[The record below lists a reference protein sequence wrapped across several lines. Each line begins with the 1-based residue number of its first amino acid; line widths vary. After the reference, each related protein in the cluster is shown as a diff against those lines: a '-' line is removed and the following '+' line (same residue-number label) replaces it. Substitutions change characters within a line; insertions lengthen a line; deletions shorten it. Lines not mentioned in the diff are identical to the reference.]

1 MKLHQIRDF
10 LAVARS
16 GSLRAASR
24 DLELSQPSISKSI
37 QQLES
42 TLGAPLFERSI
53 KGVSL
58 TPFGEVFLTRG
69 RAALNELQRAQE
81 EIHQLRGVDGGQVS
95 AALTGIPLM
104 TLLPAALSRFR
115 RLFPNANVRVVERR
129 HDTTLA
135 DIREGTLD
143 FAVMPSSTLPDGLV
157 AEVILRDQNVVIGRC
172 GHPLREVSSLR
183 ELLEASW
190 VVTRRQGEQAA
201 EFEANFLLQSLP
213 APKVEVHCES
223 VVGVISLIVNSDL
236 LGYLPRRWVTAGIG
250 RDLLEEIPAGA
261 PVEATPICLVR
272 KAGMPLTPA
281 AQAFANAITVEAEAL
296 AGPGEMNGRRNIQTA
311 R

>member
-1 MKLHQIRDF
+1 MKLHQVRDF

-24 DLELSQPSISKSI
+24 ELDLSQPSISKSI
-37 QQLES
+37 QQLEN

-69 RAALNELQRAQE
+69 RAALNELQRAKE
-81 EIHQLRGVDGGQVS
+81 EIHQLRGVGGGQVS
-95 AALTGIPLM
+95 VALTGIPLM
-104 TLLPAALSRFR
+104 TLLPAALGRFR
-115 RLFPNANVRVVERR
+115 RRFPNASVRVVERR
-129 HDTTLA
+129 HDATLA
-135 DIREGTLD
+135 DLREGTLD
-143 FAVMPSSTLPDGLV
+143 FAVMPLSTMPEGLV
-157 AEVILRDQNVVIGRC
+157 TEVILRDQNVVIGRR
-172 GHPLREVSSLR
+172 GHPLRQVGSLR
-183 ELLEASW
+183 ELLGASW

-201 EFEANFLLQSLP
+201 EFEANFQLQGLP

-236 LGYLPRRWVTAGIG
+236 LGYLPRRWVTTGIG
-250 RDLLEEIPAGA
+250 RDLLEEIPVSA
-261 PVEATPICLVR
+261 PIPATPICLIR

-281 AQAFANAITVEAEAL
+281 AQAFANVMTAEAEAL
-296 AGPGEMNGRRNIQTA
+296 AGPGS
-311 R
+311 

>member
-24 DLELSQPSISKSI
+24 ELDLSQPSISKSI

-42 TLGAPLFERSI
+42 TLGAPLFERNI

-69 RAALNELQRAQE
+69 RAAINELQRAQE
-81 EIHQLRGVDGGQVS
+81 EIRQLRGIKGGEVS
-95 AALTGIPLM
+95 AAMTGIPLM

-115 RLFPNANVRVVERR
+115 RLFPDANVRVVERR
-129 HDTTLA
+129 HDTTLT

-143 FAVMPSSTLPDGLV
+143 FAVMPLSRLSDGLN
-157 AEVILRDQNVVIGRC
+157 AEVILRDQNVVIGRR
-172 GHPLREVSSLR
+172 GHPLRGVSTLR

-190 VVTRRQGEQAA
+190 VVTRRQGDQAA
-201 EFEANFLLQSLP
+201 EFEANFLLQNLP
-213 APKVEVHCES
+213 APKVAVHCES
-223 VVGVISLIVNSDL
+223 VVGVISLIANSDL
-236 LGYLPRRWVTAGIG
+236 LGYLPRRWLTASIS

-281 AQAFANAITVEAEAL
+281 AHAFSNAITVEAEAL
-296 AGPGEMNGRRNIQTA
+296 AASDKVDAA
-311 R
+311 RL

>member
-10 LAVARS
+10 LAVAKS

-24 DLELSQPSISKSI
+24 ELELSQPSISKSI
-37 QQLES
+37 QQLEG
-42 TLGAPLFERSI
+42 TLGAPLFERNI

-58 TPFGEVFLTRG
+58 TPFGEIFLTRG
-69 RAALNELQRAQE
+69 RAAINELHRAQE
-81 EIHQLRGVDGGQVS
+81 EIHQLRGVKGGQVS

-104 TLLPAALSRFR
+104 TLLPAALRRFR
-115 RLFPNANVRVVERR
+115 RLFPDANVRVVERR
-129 HDTTLA
+129 HETTLV

-143 FAVMPSSTLPDGLV
+143 FAVMPSSTLPDGLS
-157 AEVILRDQNVVIGRC
+157 AEVILRDQNVVIGRR
-172 GHPLREVSSLR
+172 GHPLRAVSSLR
-183 ELLEASW
+183 ELLGAEW
-190 VVTRRQGEQAA
+190 VVTRRQGDQAA
-201 EFEANFLLQSLP
+201 EFEANFLLQNLP
-213 APKVEVHCES
+213 APKIAVHCES
-223 VVGVISLIVNSDL
+223 VVGVISLIANSEL
-236 LGYLPRRWVTAGIG
+236 LGYLPRRWVTASIS

-281 AQAFANAITVEAEAL
+281 AHAFASAITLEAEAV
-296 AGPGEMNGRRNIQTA
+296 ASPSKVGGRRFQSA